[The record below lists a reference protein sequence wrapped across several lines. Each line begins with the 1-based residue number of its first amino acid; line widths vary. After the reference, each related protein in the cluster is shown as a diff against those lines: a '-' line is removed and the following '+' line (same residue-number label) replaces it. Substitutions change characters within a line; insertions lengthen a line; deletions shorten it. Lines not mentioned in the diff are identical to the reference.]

1 MKQYKLVAGPTTS
14 QILSKDGSNA
24 DAVKSFEAI
33 IAQHAAQG
41 WHYHS
46 MEPISTS
53 QTKGC
58 ISKQTIITTF
68 YMLVFE
74 KEA

>member
-14 QILSKDGSNA
+14 QILDKNGSNE

-33 IAQHAAQG
+33 IAQQAAAG
-41 WHYHS
+41 WTYHS
-46 MEPISTS
+46 MEPITTS
-53 QTKGC
+53 KTSGC
-58 ISKQTIITTF
+58 ISKTTTVTTF

-74 KEA
+74 KE